1 MQDLDLA
8 FQSPDRHA
16 TEPHRDVARLI
27 IILSVFAAGALIFF
41 ALRNFHVTDDPVWIG
56 TVLLGFVALLILNLV
71 LYMRW
76 RHLPVLRWSFVSLI
90 TTLLVFI
97 VVNGLEQGTG
107 ILWLYVFPPMVF
119 YVTSPRAGAVLCLF
133 GLTVMAFLLSP
144 LGPALT
150 PVHEYSPT
158 FTIVFLFSM
167 GFVMV
172 FSYVLDRSRR
182 RHAERLK
189 QMAEM
194 FEYAAKHDA
203 LTGLYNRR
211 EGTHRLNAEHAR
223 FERTEQPFSV
233 ILLDIDHFKRIND
246 TLGHDT
252 GDQVIRTVAERLVTG
267 CRQMDVIARWGGEE
281 FLLILPEAN
290 LEDARRTAE
299 RVRRLISDQPIHADK
314 RPLEVSCSF
323 GVAEIET
330 DEPTQALL
338 QRVDERLY
346 EAKTSGRNR
355 ISCGRPP
362 HTVSVSTSNE

>member
-1 MQDLDLA
+1 MHDFDNA
-8 FQSPDRHA
+8 SQSPERQA
-16 TEPHRDVARLI
+16 TETRRDVARLI
-27 IILSVFAAGALIFF
+27 IILSVFAAGALVFF
-41 ALRNFHVTDDPVWIG
+41 ALRAFHVTEDPVWIG
-56 TVLLGFVALLILNLV
+56 AVLLGFGALLLLNLTIY
-71 LYMRW
+71 LIGH
-76 RHLPVLRWSFVSLI
+76 HLPVLRWSFVTLI
-90 TTLLVFI
+90 AALLVFI
-97 VVNGLEQGTG
+97 AVNGLEQGAG

-119 YVTSPRAGAVLCLF
+119 YVTSARAGAVLCLG
-133 GLTVMAFLLSP
+133 GLLAMAFLLSP

-150 PVHEYSPT
+150 PVHEYST
-158 FTIVFLFSM
+158 AFTIVFLFSM

-182 RHAERLK
+182 RHAERLQ
-189 QMAEM
+189 QMADM

-211 EGTHRLNAEHAR
+211 EGTHRLSAEHAR
-223 FERTEQPFSV
+223 FDRTGQPFSV

-252 GDQVIRTVAERLVTG
+252 GDRVIRTVADRLVTG

-281 FLLILPEAN
+281 FLLILPEAS
-290 LEDARRTAE
+290 LEQARQTAE
-299 RVRRLISDQPIHADK
+299 RIRRLISEHPVYADK

-323 GVAEIET
+323 GVAEIKQGEAIET
-330 DEPTQALL
+330 LL

-355 ISCGRPP
+355 ISSGRL
-362 HTVSVSTSNE
+362 SNTASMVTGHG